1 MVALDAR
8 ARRSARCSA
17 AAARLP
23 AEQPEERGRQLDAAE
38 LAGGERRAARVARIE
53 RRAVVVERARAF
65 DFARREA
72 DRQRVAELD
81 ALRDDVALPPR
92 ARRIGRLPREQP
104 SSTRTAWK
112 NSSGAARR
120 AARRLRQ
127 DRFAGSGLASMI
139 SSPVRFD
146 TTTS

>member
-112 NSSGAARR
+112 NSKRCGSSSSASTTPGSIRRFGACI
-120 AARRLRQ
+120 
-127 DRFAGSGLASMI
+127 G
-139 SSPVRFD
+139 
-146 TTTS
+146 